1 MVDRQKVDPKTI
13 DPKKKSTRN
22 GRPKK
27 NVDQKC
33 RPNQKC
39 RPQRSTQK
47 IRSTQKN
54 FKFIVFIKELI
65 ENRCFANLLFRLYK
79 VRIIGIYESSHLIT

>member
-27 NVDQKC
+27 NVDPTKNVDPKG
-33 RPNQKC
+33 RPKKYG
-39 RPQRSTQK
+39 RPKK
-47 IRSTQKN
+47 I
-54 FKFIVFIKELI
+54 L
-65 ENRCFANLLFRLYK
+65 NL
-79 VRIIGIYESSHLIT
+79 